1 VAAAVLF
8 VLAVAL
14 TPRQAVGAH
23 AAQAAVVLAVA
34 RLGRVPLALLA
45 RRLVVEL
52 PFVAF
57 ALALPFVAGG
67 DRVQVLGVGVS
78 EPGLWAAWSVLAKG
92 TLGLAATS
100 LLVATTA
107 PVDVLRG
114 LERLRVPALLV
125 AIAAFLLRYV
135 EVVSD
140 ELRRLQVARASRGQD
155 PRWRAQVGAVART
168 AGALFVRTYERGERV
183 HLAMRSRGYDGT
195 RPLLVG
201 APAAPAEWARSLV
214 APAVAAAACALAWVA
229 A

>member
-8 VLAVAL
+8 VVAVAL

-23 AAQAAVVLAVA
+23 VAQAAVVLAVA
-34 RLGRVPLALLA
+34 RLGRVPLALLS

-67 DRVQVLGVGVS
+67 DRVQVLGVSVS

-92 TLGLAATS
+92 TLGLAAT
-100 LLVATTA
+100 
-107 PVDVLRG
+107 
-114 LERLRVPALLV
+114 ALLV